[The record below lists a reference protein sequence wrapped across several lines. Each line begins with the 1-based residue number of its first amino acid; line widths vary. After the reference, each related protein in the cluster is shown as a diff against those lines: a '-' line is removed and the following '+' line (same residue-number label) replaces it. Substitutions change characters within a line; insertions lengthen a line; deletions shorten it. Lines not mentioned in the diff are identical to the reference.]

1 MVPQPAADPIEAIS
15 SSTIV
20 WARYPSETR
29 AQILSRLVA
38 ASSNRYARSSSSF
51 GWGRVNVGAAGVSPL

>member
-38 ASSNRYARSSSSF
+38 ASSNRYARSSSL
-51 GWGRVNVGAAGVSPL
+51 GWGRVNVGAAGVSSL